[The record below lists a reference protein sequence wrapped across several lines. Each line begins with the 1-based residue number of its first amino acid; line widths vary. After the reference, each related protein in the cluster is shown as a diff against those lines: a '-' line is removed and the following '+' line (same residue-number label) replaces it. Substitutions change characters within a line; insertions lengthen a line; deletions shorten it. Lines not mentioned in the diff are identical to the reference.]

1 VGPQILLQ
9 NSETANA
16 YNIKCKVNDVV
27 RLHADVTILGIVPAP
42 NNVTVDNDGKLLQ
55 WSYVLQP
62 SNLPSDFKLLH
73 DFNITYL
80 VHVKFDRDDGVEAVT
95 TITVPALYLN
105 LDVLDMCKRQEF
117 TVQAVINNELKSEN
131 RSVVS
136 HLSVPVFGNLSA
148 SLQVEERSV
157 FIVLV
162 SFELL
167 QRQCLSVFIIITET
181 KGAFTFNVTS
191 EDIRNGSTRFTLP
204 LNVTEIDVC
213 NVSGVIFGGNDAGNS
228 TRANI
233 QLPSECLTSPSSS
246 RTPVI
251 STITGTPSSTPPHTT
266 ASPTISSPSSSGVPT
281 TIITA
286 VLVPLVVVTLLTTI
300 IIVIAIVIVCVTR
313 KNKVT
318 DKPESD
324 PKKDAKDQDKM

>member
-1 VGPQILLQ
+1 
-9 NSETANA
+9 
-16 YNIKCKVNDVV
+16 VV
-27 RLHADVTILGIVPAP
+27 YVSDIVPAP
-42 NNVTVDNDGKLLQ
+42 NNITLDNVNKLLR
-55 WSYVLQP
+55 WDYLLQP
-62 SNLPSDFKLLH
+62 SNLPPDFKLVH
-73 DFNITYL
+73 DFSITYI
-80 VHVKFDRDDGVEAVT
+80 VHIKYDRDDGVEDAT
-95 TITVPALYLN
+95 TVNVPGNRQSLN
-105 LDVLDMCKRQEF
+105 LDVLDMCKQQEF
-117 TVQAVINNELKSEN
+117 AMQAVINNELKSEN
-131 RSVVS
+131 RSFVS
-136 HLSVPVFGNLSA
+136 NLSVPEFESLSA
-148 SLQVEERSV
+148 SLQVEEGG
-157 FIVLV
+157 VLTIQV

-167 QRQCLSVFIIITET
+167 QRQCLSVFTIIIET
-181 KGAFTFNVTS
+181 IGTFTVPVTS
-191 EDIRNGSTRFTLP
+191 EDIGNGIARFTLP